1 LSKWIKALCVA
12 AFAAACGT
20 SWAQSCNDLTA
31 PAQSPATGVEIYFDI
46 QAVNPKD
53 TVWNEEVAL
62 RLAGAANSP
71 PVKQLAYRSSKHS
84 KPDIGEQ
91 HPFQTPF
98 IWPNLVDPRKQDTR
112 TLRELDGWVYIYE
125 PDGKGGRRVCRIEH
139 WQHRFQELDHNER
152 QVQRDKPL
160 AVTGPASGEANPV
173 LAKLAENYRRD
184 EIKHFIYNSQGLV
197 ERYLESDP
205 VYVNQDATQVWT
217 SKTVACYY
225 YDKDSRPRRYVEPN
239 NDSTGSVCDP
249 IKEGQG
255 KFTDYYYDTASGAFR
270 GARFV
275 NSLNEDH
282 RKEAYRPIWDI
293 RWAYVP
299 DGRQEQIAALAD
311 AKQQLYYFTSDRE
324 IEGVPLPRPRSAKDI
339 SYAYYFYEALP
350 LSFMDG
356 PGDPEKKVKQYHRE
370 RRRDFAG
377 EVYIS
382 EYFAANGGL
391 QHRIWWRGMDWA
403 VFRHEQYDAQGRLKR
418 AINRGLAN
426 EEHTYYAESDGYK
439 SQLTQR
445 PYLLHRVYEYDKA
458 GKESLVAI
466 SWFNHDPRIDHPYR
480 TPGRGGA
487 LIDLAK
493 DAKRAWAD
501 RNKPKP
507 AVKEELKQLHGTPDG
522 KVKWK
527 DAESFGKAFGIFW
540 EFKDMDR
547 FVEAKRRAEGLPKG
561 SRIE

>member
-1 LSKWIKALCVA
+1 MKDLRTIAGLCGALIYGA
-12 AFAAACGT
+12 AWG
-20 SWAQSCNDLTA
+20 SGCNDMSQ
-31 PAQSPATGVEIYFDI
+31 PVRSPSSGVEIYFDL
-46 QAVNPKD
+46 QAGPDNDPKRRLKVAVPFAGSATLTPSEQYVLGSTTHDRPVLGEPPLQQPYIWENQLDAPQYD
-53 TVWNEEVAL
+53 TKAL
-62 RLAGAANSP
+62 L
-71 PVKQLAYRSSKHS
+71 
-84 KPDIGEQ
+84 DIE
-91 HPFQTPF
+91 
-98 IWPNLVDPRKQDTR
+98 
-112 TLRELDGWVYIYE
+112 GWVYIYE
-125 PDGKGGRRVCRIEH
+125 ANGRNGRRICRVEN
-139 WQHRFQELDHNER
+139 WAHRFEHLDHNEKR
-152 QVQRDKPL
+152 VLRDKPKSM
-160 AVTGPASGEANPV
+160 TGPASGEASPV
-173 LAKLAENYRRD
+173 LAKLAENYQRD
-184 EIKHFIYNSQGLV
+184 VVHHFLYNADGRI
-197 ERYLESDP
+197 EKYIESRP
-205 VYVNQDATQVWT
+205 VYLNGDATRNWT

-225 YDKDSRPRRYVEPN
+225 YDKEGRPRRYVEPN
-239 NDSTGSVCDP
+239 NDLTGSSCDP
-249 IKEGQG
+249 IREGQG
-255 KFTDYYYDTASGAFR
+255 EFTDYFYDSASGAYR
-270 GARFV
+270 GARIV
-275 NSLNEDH
+275 HSLNEH
-282 RKEAYRPIWDI
+282 NRKEYSHRPIWDI
-293 RWAYVP
+293 RWSYAP

-311 AKQQLYYFTSDRE
+311 SKKQLYYFTSDRE
-324 IEGVPLPRPRSAKDI
+324 LEGVPLPRPRSPKDI
-339 SYAYYFYEALP
+339 SYAYYFYEPLP
-350 LSFMDG
+350 LSFIDG

-403 VFRHEQYDAQGRLKR
+403 VFRHEQYDAQGKLKR

-466 SWFNHDPRIDHPYR
+466 SWFNHDPEIDHPYR
-480 TPGRGGA
+480 NPGRGGA

-493 DAKRAWAD
+493 DAKRAWTD

-507 AVKEELKQLHGTPDG
+507 AVKEELKQFYGTPDG

-561 SRIE
+561 TRVDQ